1 MHEMFCPLA
10 ILIKLNKCI
19 RSGSLLPICKLDY
32 GELFFEEAGN
42 GMPIIFLHPPGMGRK
57 VFRYQRVLSEK
68 YKVIMPD
75 LSGHGDSTAISETVS
90 IQKYAEE
97 VQQLIDFLGL
107 QKVTLC
113 GYSSGG
119 SIAQEFALAYP
130 DRTAAVILSGG
141 FAKVESPA
149 LKYEHL
155 LGMYFV
161 NHSPQ
166 TLAKVIA
173 TAHTFD
179 KGYREELINHM
190 LKADRRTWFEFYN
203 ESLNYSCLGKLNNLT
218 VPFLLIY
225 GSRDFT
231 NQHLRAY
238 ERELREY
245 QTAIIQKVSHQ
256 VPVKKWLEFNKEITT
271 FLDTRTNAHE

>member
-1 MHEMFCPLA
+1 M
-10 ILIKLNKCI
+10 
-19 RSGSLLPICKLDY
+19 PICKLDY
-32 GELFFEEAGN
+32 GDLYFEESGN
-42 GMPIIFLHPPGMGRK
+42 GWPIIFLHPPGMGRK

-68 YKVIMPD
+68 YKVILPD

-97 VQQLIDFLGL
+97 VLQLINFLGL
-107 QKVTLC
+107 DKVVLC

-119 SIAQEFALAYP
+119 SIAQEFALTFP
-130 DRTAAVILSGG
+130 DRTAALILSGG

-161 NHSPQ
+161 KHSPK

-179 KGYREELINHM
+179 QGYREELINHM
-190 LKADRRTWFEFYN
+190 LKADLRTWFHFYN
-203 ESLNYSCLGKLNNLT
+203 ESLTYSCLDRLGNLS
-218 VPFLLIY
+218 VPLLLIY
-225 GSRDFT
+225 GSRDFI
-231 NQHLRAY
+231 NQHLRTY
-238 ERELREY
+238 EREL
-245 QTAIIQKVSHQ
+245 QVFKTAIIQKVSHQ
-256 VPVKKWLEFNKEITT
+256 VPVKKWQEFNNEVSA
-271 FLDTRTNAHE
+271 FLDTTCAHLHQ